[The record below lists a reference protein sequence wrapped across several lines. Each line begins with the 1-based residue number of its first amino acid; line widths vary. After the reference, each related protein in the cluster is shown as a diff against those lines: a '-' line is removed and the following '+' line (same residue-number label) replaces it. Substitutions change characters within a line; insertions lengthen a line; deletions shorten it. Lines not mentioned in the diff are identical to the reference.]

1 MIYLLKSHSLFVC
14 AVVFLCSS
22 LTASAGIQDDFIWA
36 VEKGNLTDVT
46 KLLKK
51 GANPDTPSREGYTP
65 LMIAAQTMNLKLAGL
80 LIDAGADLRIRNKY
94 GETAIMLASYHG
106 QKDMVR
112 LFYMKGAEINHR
124 GWNPLLYAASNGHSD
139 TIQLLLTVDADIN
152 SISNN
157 GTTPLMMAV
166 RGNHL
171 DAVSLLLAK
180 GADPTIKNEQGDN
193 ALSWAEKKEHRK
205 ILQLLKNH
213 VISK

>member
-1 MIYLLKSHSLFVC
+1 MTYLLKTYSLFVST
-14 AVVFLCSS
+14 VIFLCLS
-22 LTASAGIQDDFIWA
+22 LTVSAGIQDDFIWA

-65 LMIAAQTMNLKLAGL
+65 LMIAAQTMNLKLAEL
-80 LIDAGADLRIRNKY
+80 LIDAGADLRARNKY

-112 LFYMKGAEINHR
+112 LFYMKGAEINHS
-124 GWNPLLYAASNGHSD
+124 GWNPLLYAASSGHSD
-139 TIQLLLTVDADIN
+139 TIQLLVSVDADVN
-152 SISNN
+152 SISDN

-171 DAVSLLLAK
+171 DAVNLLLAK
-180 GADPTIKNEQGDN
+180 GADPTIKNEHGDN
-193 ALSWAEKKEHRK
+193 ALSWAEKKEHLK
-205 ILQLLKNH
+205 ILKLLKKH
-213 VISK
+213 VLSK